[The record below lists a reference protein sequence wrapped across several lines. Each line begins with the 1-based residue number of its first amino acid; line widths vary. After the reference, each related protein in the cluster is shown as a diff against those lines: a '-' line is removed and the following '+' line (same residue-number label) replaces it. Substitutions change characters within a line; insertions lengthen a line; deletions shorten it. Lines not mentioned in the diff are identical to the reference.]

1 MNKKS
6 GQNSLGLDACFEDE
20 QNPIVLFKK
29 WFAVAEKS
37 EINDPNALSLATST
51 SEGMPSV
58 RMVLLKGLSE
68 KGFVFYTNFNSK
80 KGNDLKKNPKA
91 SMCFHWK
98 SLLRQVRIS
107 GDISLIS
114 NNDADEYFNSRPY
127 LSKIGAWSSNQS
139 KPMEKRDSFL
149 NKIEEYKNK
158 FSDQNNVPRPK
169 HWSGWS
175 LKPSSIEF
183 WLDGDN
189 RIHERLKYISDDKG
203 HWTKCLLSP

>member
-1 MNKKS
+1 MNKK
-6 GQNSLGLDACFEDE
+6 NNLGLDICFMDED
-20 QNPIVLFKK
+20 NPFVLFKH
-29 WFAVAEKS
+29 WMSEAEKK
-37 EINDPNALSLATST
+37 EINDPNAVALATVNET
-51 SEGMPSV
+51 NQPDV
-58 RMVLLKGLSE
+58 RMVLLKE
-68 KGFVFYTNFNSK
+68 FNDNGFVFFTNLNSK
-80 KGNDLKKNPKA
+80 KGSDLKKNPKA

-139 KPMEKRDSFL
+139 KPMGKRDSFL

-169 HWSGWS
+169 HWSG
-175 LKPSSIEF
+175 F
-183 WLDGDN
+183 
-189 RIHERLKYISDDKG
+189 
-203 HWTKCLLSP
+203 LLSPNKMEFWKDVEGRLHQRLEYLKDTNFWKKQILYP